1 MPTFLA
7 CPYQPIVI
15 EDLYAGQRIS
25 GLDHAPTWRMNLTAA
40 SVRDSDVFF
49 VAVNQ
54 QINVYRNP
62 HRFDKRFSIAPYRV
76 LKSGSG
82 EEHDGPINAIRVGEI
97 GTEEVLVAV
106 DDNHLVHVWFTA
118 DLDRHPIVLQH
129 RDSAWGIAIHGPSYL
144 LAVSANSH
152 TIMVWNLRS
161 SYQSHGNFVSDR
173 DGDPLGGVEKR
184 ELVGHEHNVPA
195 IDFSSCGRYLLSC
208 SIDCT
213 LRIWNIKTGET
224 LYSREVDGQWGWVA
238 RFIQPS
244 LFKHIPSSTPDE
256 CNPFKR
262 RREDVLQTLRQRL
275 VPDTGPSVPDTT
287 SNQQRDTASEASQ
300 EDFGD
305 NSDSDVEPVR
315 MDDTDYDSV
324 LDVDEEPIE
333 VERVA
338 TGDTCMVMDL
348 PEDMA
353 LESPFPTNPFPEND
367 TSPSVP
373 QNELETTNGEDPDS
387 ESRLAMFLM
396 DHTSNLSTLAEP
408 LDSDPMDATTSLTG
422 YPAPNLEDEGASEW
436 SSILDENESFS
447 SIPPLPPQITD
458 SDSDTSQ
465 IVDESDDSAST
476 DTESYYPFV
485 YRPLSWWRQWRQ
497 RPMVPT
503 PPHSIKLAGDLPRDL
518 ILCTSVD
525 NLFLL
530 HTETLNTL
538 HMIQKV
544 ISRFDPRMD
553 PVLNLYDRLCMV
565 EWIEELSAAVVASQK
580 GTAALIRLLRTHDK
594 ATSESKFMLAVE
606 DVLPHHVPPNAPLL
620 GMFVSKHPSPVDA
633 ALSFYR
639 VHFLYADARMYGYE
653 LSVSSVIN
661 PVAINRVVV

>member
-1 MPTFLA
+1 MPSFLA

-15 EDLYAGQRIS
+15 EALYAGQRIS

-54 QINVYRNP
+54 QINVYHNP
-62 HRFDKRFSIAPYRV
+62 HRFGKHLSIAPYRV

-82 EEHDGPINAIRVGEI
+82 EDQDGPINAIRVGEI

-129 RDSAWGIAIHGPSYL
+129 RESAWGIAIHGPSYL

-152 TIMVWNLRS
+152 TIMMAIRSAALRRENLWDT
-161 SYQSHGNFVSDR
+161 NIMFL
-173 DGDPLGGVEKR
+173 PLISVH
-184 ELVGHEHNVPA
+184 VG
-195 IDFSSCGRYLLSC
+195 
-208 SIDCT
+208 DCT
-213 LRIWNIKTGET
+213 FRIWDIKTGET
-224 LYSREVDGQWGWVA
+224 LHSREVDAQWGWAV

-262 RREDVLQTLRQRL
+262 RREDVLQTLRKRL
-275 VPDTGPSVPDTT
+275 VPDNGPSVPDTT
-287 SNQQRDTASEASQ
+287 SNRQRDTASEASR

-305 NSDSDVEPVR
+305 NSDSDVEPVDR
-315 MDDTDYDSV
+315 MDDTDHDSV
-324 LDVDEEPIE
+324 LDVDEEPSE
-333 VERVA
+333 KERVA
-338 TGDTCMVMDL
+338 TGDDMVMDS
-348 PEDMA
+348 PQDMS
-353 LESPFPTNPFPEND
+353 LEFPFPTNPFPENN
-367 TSPSVP
+367 TPPSAP
-373 QNELETTNGEDPDS
+373 QTELETTNGDDPDSRFTATNSPADS

-408 LDSDPMDATTSLTG
+408 VDRDPMDATTSLTG
-422 YPAPNLEDEGASEW
+422 YPAPNPEEEGASEW
-436 SSILDENESFS
+436 SSMSDENDSSS
-447 SIPPLPPQITD
+447 SIPMPPQTTD
-458 SDSDTSQ
+458 SDSDTSHM
-465 IVDESDDSAST
+465 VDESDDSAST

-497 RPMVPT
+497 RPMIPT
-503 PPHSIKLAGDLPRDL
+503 PPHSVKIAGDLPRDL

-530 HTETLNTL
+530 HTETLSTL
-538 HMIQKV
+538 HTIQKV

-580 GTAALIRLLRTHDK
+580 GTAALVRLLRTHDK
-594 ATSESKFMLAVE
+594 VTSESKFMLAVE

-661 PVAINRVVV
+661 PVAIDRVVV